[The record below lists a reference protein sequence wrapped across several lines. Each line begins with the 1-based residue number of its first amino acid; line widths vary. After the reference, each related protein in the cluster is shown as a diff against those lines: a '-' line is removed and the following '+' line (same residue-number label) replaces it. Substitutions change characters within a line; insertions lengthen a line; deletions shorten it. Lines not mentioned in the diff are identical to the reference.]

1 MNRYLV
7 TAEEMRDFDSVTI
20 QEYGIPGIV
29 LMENAGRS
37 TFELLNELLEDDQ
50 GDVNISV
57 VAGPG
62 NNGGDGYVIARYL
75 VNRGVEVD
83 TFILSPREK
92 IRGDAKANLD
102 ILEKIGAR
110 IWEIETVDELDQA
123 EEIWAD
129 SSIIIDAILGT
140 GLKQDVRS
148 PYREAIE
155 KINSLDAFVLAV
167 DVPSGLDSDTGNIRG
182 VAIEADLTVTYGFQ
196 KLGMA
201 MYPGRSLCGQIKVV
215 DISIPQIAV
224 DRRTPLVKLYKD
236 PDLTDYFL

>member
-7 TAEEMRDFDSVTI
+7 TAEEMREFDSVTI
-20 QEYGIPGIV
+20 QEFGIPGIV

-37 TFELLNELLEDDQ
+37 TFEILNEIIEDDQ
-50 GDVNISV
+50 RDVSISV

-75 VNRGVEVD
+75 VNLGVEVD

-102 ILEKIGAR
+102 ILERIGAR

-148 PYREAIE
+148 PVQRSHR
-155 KINSLDAFVLAV
+155 KNQ
-167 DVPSGLDSDTGNIRG
+167 
-182 VAIEADLTVTYGFQ
+182 LT
-196 KLGMA
+196 
-201 MYPGRSLCGQIKVV
+201 
-215 DISIPQIAV
+215 
-224 DRRTPLVKLYKD
+224 
-236 PDLTDYFL
+236 

>member
-7 TAEEMRDFDSVTI
+7 TAEEMREFDSVTI

-102 ILEKIGAR
+102 ILEKIG
-110 IWEIETVDELDQA
+110 
-123 EEIWAD
+123 
-129 SSIIIDAILGT
+129 
-140 GLKQDVRS
+140 
-148 PYREAIE
+148 
-155 KINSLDAFVLAV
+155 F
-167 DVPSGLDSDTGNIRG
+167 RG
-182 VAIEADLTVTYGFQ
+182 
-196 KLGMA
+196 
-201 MYPGRSLCGQIKVV
+201 
-215 DISIPQIAV
+215 
-224 DRRTPLVKLYKD
+224 
-236 PDLTDYFL
+236 